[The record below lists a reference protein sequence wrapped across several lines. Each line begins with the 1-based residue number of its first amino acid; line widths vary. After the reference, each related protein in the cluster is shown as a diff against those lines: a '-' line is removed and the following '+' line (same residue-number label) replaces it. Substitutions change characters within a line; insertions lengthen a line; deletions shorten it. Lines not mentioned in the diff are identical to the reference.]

1 MIDSGKTVAC
11 RLLGRLNQLLNRAET
26 SLGRTHLRSRPVD
39 VDIVLSK
46 ACNLACTFCK
56 DYETIGAKRIS
67 VRNVERIAAQ
77 IFPTA
82 RRLNICSGGE
92 PYLHTGL
99 ENVLRIAR
107 RYGLFTWVL
116 SNGTI
121 LDERRLRAIVREGL
135 IDEQGF
141 SVDGYE
147 AATVEAIRV
156 NARLVTIRANIDMLL
171 RLRHEEGRRLPRIVI
186 RYALM
191 RSNIEE
197 LPAAVRHWGEKGID
211 RIDCGYLSLAN
222 AMERDESLFFHQERF
237 DRVAAEARRV
247 AAEYPGLVLNLPPA
261 IRDNAAK
268 RANPD
273 RCRAPWE
280 FVMLDT
286 NGHVLPC
293 YRAFEALRF
302 DKVYDDDG
310 VSFDEVW
317 NSERYQ
323 ALRQTVNND
332 QVEKFYPYCDG
343 CENRCGWGDE
353 AVHLGDQTWIET
365 LGDKWLA
372 GDVDHRRPVRGRARK
387 QRA

>member
-1 MIDSGKTVAC
+1 
-11 RLLGRLNQLLNRAET
+11 
-26 SLGRTHLRSRPVD
+26 
-39 VDIVLSK
+39 
-46 ACNLACTFCK
+46 
-56 DYETIGAKRIS
+56 
-67 VRNVERIAAQ
+67 
-77 IFPTA
+77 
-82 RRLNICSGGE
+82 
-92 PYLHTGL
+92 
-99 ENVLRIAR
+99 
-107 RYGLFTWVL
+107 
-116 SNGTI
+116 
-121 LDERRLRAIVREGL
+121 
-135 IDEQGF
+135 
-141 SVDGYE
+141 
-147 AATVEAIRV
+147 
-156 NARLVTIRANIDMLL
+156 
-171 RLRHEEGRRLPRIVI
+171 
-186 RYALM
+186 
-191 RSNIEE
+191 
-197 LPAAVRHWGEKGID
+197 
-211 RIDCGYLSLAN
+211 
-222 AMERDESLFFHQERF
+222 MERDESLFFHQERF